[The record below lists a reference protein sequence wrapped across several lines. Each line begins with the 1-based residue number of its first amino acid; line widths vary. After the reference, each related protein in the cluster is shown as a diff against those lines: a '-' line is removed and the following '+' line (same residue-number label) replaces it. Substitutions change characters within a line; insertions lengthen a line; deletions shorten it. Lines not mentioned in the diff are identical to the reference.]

1 MSLELDREL
10 AVQALASHFAQD
22 HLTTQELEL
31 RFEKVYRAAST
42 AELQALLG
50 GLPALVPIPAASLAP
65 AAYEALP
72 GYSVAPAATVPR
84 EKRYLALM
92 GEVRRKGTWIVP
104 DRLHL
109 FAAMGAIRLDL
120 REAQIPAA
128 GVEIDATAL
137 MGEVRIVLPPGL
149 HAEVD
154 GLAVMGEFSDRTA
167 GAAHTLDAPVIR
179 VRGMAFMGAV
189 RVETRLPGEGV
200 LEAWKRRL
208 RGA

>member
-1 MSLELDREL
+1 MSLELERER

-22 HLTTQELEL
+22 HLSTQELEL
-31 RFEKVYRAAST
+31 RFEKVYRAASI
-42 AELQALLG
+42 AELQAQLA
-50 GLPALVPIPAASLAP
+50 GLPALVPSP
-65 AAYEALP
+65 AAYAPLP
-72 GYSVAPAATVPR
+72 RYSVAPASSAPR

-104 DRLHL
+104 SRLHL

-120 REAQIPAA
+120 RESQIPAE
-128 GVEIDATAL
+128 GVDIDATAL

-167 GAAHTLDAPVIR
+167 GAASTLDAPVIR
-179 VRGMAFMGAV
+179 VKGTAFMGAV
-189 RVETRLPGEGV
+189 RVETRMPGEGV
-200 LEAWKRRL
+200 MEAWKRRL
-208 RGA
+208 RGY

>member
-1 MSLELDREL
+1 MSLELERER

-50 GLPALVPIPAASLAP
+50 GLPVLVPSPV
-65 AAYEALP
+65 ALETLP
-72 GYSVAPAATVPR
+72 QYSVAPAATVPR
-84 EKRYLALM
+84 EKRYLAFM
-92 GEVRRKGTWIVP
+92 GEVRRKGNWTVP
-104 DRLHL
+104 SRLRL
-109 FAAMGAIRLDL
+109 LSAMGAIRLDL
-120 REAQIPAA
+120 REALIPAE
-128 GVEIDATAL
+128 GVEIDATAM

-167 GAAHTLDAPVIR
+167 GAASTIDAPVIR
-179 VRGMAFMGAV
+179 VKGVAFMGAV
-189 RVETRLPGEGV
+189 RVETRLPTEGMM
-200 LEAWKRRL
+200 EAWKRRL

>member
-1 MSLELDREL
+1 MSLELQRER

-50 GLPALVPIPAASLAP
+50 GLPALVPSPGVP
-65 AAYEALP
+65 EPLP
-72 GYSVAPAATVPR
+72 QYSVAPAATVPR

-92 GEVRRKGTWIVP
+92 GEVRRKGNWTVP
-104 DRLHL
+104 SRLHL

-120 REAQIPAA
+120 REAQVPAG
-128 GVEIDATAL
+128 GVDIDATAL

-167 GAAHTLDAPVIR
+167 GAASTLDAPVIR
-179 VRGMAFMGAV
+179 VKGMAFMGAV
-189 RVETRLPGEGV
+189 RVETRLPSEGV
-200 LEAWKRRL
+200 MEAWKRRL
-208 RGA
+208 RGY

>member
-1 MSLELDREL
+1 MSIELDRERV
-10 AVQALASHFAQD
+10 VQALASHFAQD

-42 AELQALLG
+42 AELQALLS
-50 GLPALVPIPAASLAP
+50 GLPALAP
-65 AAYEALP
+65 APTAPESLP

-84 EKRYLALM
+84 EKRYLAFM
-92 GEVRRKGTWIVP
+92 GEVRRKGNWVVP
-104 DRLHL
+104 SRMHL
-109 FAAMGAIRLDL
+109 FSAMGAIRLDL
-120 REAQIPAA
+120 RGAQIPAE

-167 GAAHTLDAPVIR
+167 GAASTLDAPVVR
-179 VRGMAFMGAV
+179 VKGMAFMGAV
-189 RVETRLPGEGV
+189 RVETRLPNEGMM
-200 LEAWKRRL
+200 EAWKRRL
-208 RGA
+208 RGT

>member
-1 MSLELDREL
+1 MSLELERER

-50 GLPALVPIPAASLAP
+50 GLPALVPSPAAP
-65 AAYEALP
+65 EPLP
-72 GYSVAPAATVPR
+72 QYSVAPAATVPR

-92 GEVRRKGTWIVP
+92 GEVRRKGNWTVP
-104 DRLHL
+104 SRLHL

-120 REAQIPAA
+120 REAQIPAE
-128 GVEIDATAL
+128 GVEIDATAM

-154 GLAVMGEFSDRTA
+154 GLAVLGEFSDRTA
-167 GAAHTLDAPVIR
+167 GAASTIDAPVIR
-179 VRGMAFMGAV
+179 VKGVAFMGAV
-189 RVETRLPGEGV
+189 RVETRLPNEGMM
-200 LEAWKRRL
+200 EAWKRRL
-208 RGA
+208 RG